1 MGYQE
6 GGLGWGLGWAGL
18 RLGWEVSRQAGR
30 QRAGGRA
37 VTVAMADLPMRMA
50 VVIVM
55 PAAMVTSMT
64 TMPMVVL
71 VNLLWQGSGRQSVVC
86 ECVFVCRLQRRER
99 VGWVGRGGW

>member
-1 MGYQE
+1 M
-6 GGLGWGLGWAGL
+6 GWAGL
-18 RLGWEVSRQAGR
+18 RLGWEVSGQAGR

-71 VNLLWQGSGRQSVVC
+71 VNLLWQGSGRWSVVC
-86 ECVFVCRLQRRER
+86 VCVCLCAVCRE
-99 VGWVGRGGW
+99 GRGGR